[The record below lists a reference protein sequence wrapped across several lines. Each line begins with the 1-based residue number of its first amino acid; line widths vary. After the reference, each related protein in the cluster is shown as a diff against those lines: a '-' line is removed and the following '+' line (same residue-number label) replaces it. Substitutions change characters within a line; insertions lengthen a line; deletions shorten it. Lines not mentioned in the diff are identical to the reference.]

1 MTQVRR
7 MGRWMYPV
15 DERIL
20 EHLAEESWASPST
33 MASET
38 EFQQI
43 SADSEYISQR
53 CNLLAERELVYPPIE
68 GGDMFEITTLG
79 LAYLRGDLDATSLPR
94 WPERVS
100 TY

>member
-1 MTQVRR
+1 MCEMRR

-38 EFQQI
+38 EFQQL
-43 SADSEYISQR
+43 SADSKYINQR
-53 CNLLAERELVYPPIE
+53 CNHLAERELIVPVLHDSSMY
-68 GGDMFEITTLG
+68 EISTWG
-79 LAYLRGDLDATSLPR
+79 LAYLRGDLDASHLQR
-94 WPERVS
+94 WRPKHI
-100 TY
+100 